1 MHYFVYFCRITPVSA
16 ASEQPAEQL
25 TNKLKMSSHIMRFT
39 AVFIFLLYACTGA
52 TATDTRAAVTDSL
65 LGQLSIAANA
75 HDSISPLYS
84 MFDMSYG
91 PARKKIAHQLYLT
104 AKQAQDDR
112 TCLDML
118 RHIANLE
125 WKDDSVLTYVKS
137 EIAGIDD
144 SPEKKSTKLFVDMIG
159 IDNLLYNEQN
169 QDDNELLLDY
179 VRRFSSEPASDGYE
193 KTLLLYAVCRYL
205 GKETRGELLEKYID
219 RLYDQIESMNLP
231 DGAVRRLVYNRAAP
245 IFFEN
250 ENYRRVMETD
260 MRMLHELDSL
270 EVSYEESGRNY
281 YNAPVYRY
289 SVYRRMLGCYPI
301 LSKDEVESLYGKTLL
316 LADLNP
322 NIAYDLGNNERA
334 NIYYAMST
342 GDYQRAKTML
352 KRQINAPI
360 HASIRLSLLKMLKE
374 AALKTDD
381 TETLLATSLMLD
393 DEFDKRLERKRQER
407 SRELRLVYDL
417 NDLLERNSQLQADSH
432 RVALRARSALLAI
445 GLCAIVILTIL
456 TIMLF
461 RQNRRK
467 RKLATRLSRSND
479 SLRKERD
486 ELKEARDEL
495 AVLRDQARAADRRKT
510 EFINNMSHEVKVPL
524 AAISEYAQLIAD
536 CIPES
541 QHAYLDRFASIINLN
556 VRLVMRLVNDV
567 LDTDSLENGQ
577 MSLEIRPTSVNSIC
591 RLAIDSVFEC
601 GRPDK
606 EGLDFVFRPE
616 SGDDIMI
623 DTDGQRVGQVLTNM
637 LTNAVKFSDDGTIN
651 LSYHLDE
658 EKNLITFTVT
668 DEGQGIPD
676 GQEEAIFDR
685 FRRLDHTV
693 SGCGLGLYISRL
705 IAGLLKGTLK
715 VDPTYKGGAK
725 FVFTIPT
732 KA

>member
-1 MHYFVYFCRITPVSA
+1 
-16 ASEQPAEQL
+16 
-25 TNKLKMSSHIMRFT
+25 MRFT

-219 RLYDQIESMNLP
+219 RLYNQIESMNLP

-456 TIMLF
+456 TVMLF

-467 RKLATRLSRSND
+467 RKLAARLSRSND

-577 MSLEIRPTSVNSIC
+577 MSLEIRPTSVNNIC

-616 SGDDIMI
+616 GDDDIMI

>member
-1 MHYFVYFCRITPVSA
+1 
-16 ASEQPAEQL
+16 
-25 TNKLKMSSHIMRFT
+25 MRFT

-52 TATDTRAAVTDSL
+52 TAADTRAAVTDSL

-91 PARKKIAHQLYLT
+91 LARKKIAHQLYLT

-219 RLYDQIESMNLP
+219 KLYNQIESMNLP

-374 AALKTDD
+374 AAMKTDD